1 MRFTGIST
9 STEDARWIR
18 SEAEMEVDALKIEG
32 LNRNWRLDFLNSFGS
47 KTNHVS
53 PLAQPFNN
61 LQRFLSSHT
70 LTLRLHPPS
79 RFPHTSA
86 SHKSTTNLA
95 FQSSHS
101 TTVILSTPS
110 PSGHGGWITWRSTN
124 RRGEGRSLV
133 LGVGDWIEDRAAEQD
148 SGQRRGNRRSK
159 TVLALYDCFRCIVSH
174 RSCCCSREKY
184 RERLE
189 RVSSSRRR
197 KTCQHLLFD
206 SASKLSAVG
215 GLQSRVVVRI
225 ERCLP
230 FGSRLSE

>member
-1 MRFTGIST
+1 MTRAIPTRIHRTPRIPAARAIPAIRITPPIFMRPLTRRQVLMKSLHPHRRILEKATIRSFKKLRKAKNPKANPRMRFTGIST

-101 TTVILSTPS
+101 TTVILSSHS
-110 PSGHGGWITWRSTN
+110 PSEHEGWITRRSAN
-124 RRGEGRSLV
+124 RRGE
-133 LGVGDWIEDRAAEQD
+133 
-148 SGQRRGNRRSK
+148 RRS
-159 TVLALYDCFRCIVSH
+159 
-174 RSCCCSREKY
+174 
-184 RERLE
+184 
-189 RVSSSRRR
+189 
-197 KTCQHLLFD
+197 
-206 SASKLSAVG
+206 
-215 GLQSRVVVRI
+215 
-225 ERCLP
+225 
-230 FGSRLSE
+230 